1 MDKNINVRV
10 VGFPI
15 EPYYTKEWL
24 DTLSDRELSETACA
38 DGDTYIYGNLKE
50 FQEEILNMKNPN
62 ATELFTGNYW
72 YFLTDL
78 A

>member
-10 VGFPI
+10 VGFPKGN
-15 EPYYTKEWL
+15 YDKKWL
-24 DTLSDRELSETACA
+24 DTLNDRERSDAALA
-38 DGDTYIYGNLKE
+38 DGDAFIYVDLRE
-50 FQEEILNMKNPN
+50 FQDEVLNKHTLDLIMC
-62 ATELFTGNYW
+62 YW